1 MAKQQNK
8 PVTPPK
14 IPKAPVVPI
23 ETAAPKVNTDQ
34 SKINKEILRDYAKQ
48 KLAQTDLNDIA
59 KDLSNTWKDLSKAIT
74 GVSKNQDVLGDK
86 SEEYSTLIKEIYR
99 NIEDIGTEN
108 FKQINV
114 QDQLNKLQQEQKDL
128 VDDISKESNLIR
140 DNNDKINQLVAK
152 KNKLQEIAN
161 KAEANGNDLTAARAL
176 YAQDAVDKE
185 IELAKEATAEA
196 KLSHQIKNEALATAQ
211 DQIQAAID
219 LLTPLAAANEMM
231 RLADKTAQEFG
242 ISIEEISGELMAP
255 FNDAMG
261 FLKKV
266 PGGGIM
272 GKFFGVDKK
281 LAVVQKAITDS
292 FISGLAT
299 TGSVGS
305 ASFMALKAGARAF
318 MTSLGPILIPLL
330 AIAATAALI
339 KSALDQDQEV
349 TDMAKNLGM
358 SKDEARGIHEEL
370 LGIAETTKVV
380 GANSKALHE
389 AFADLTAITG
399 QNVVANKEM
408 LETQVL
414 LTKQYGMTG
423 AEAAAFQQS
432 SIGQGKTAEQV
443 LGTVQNMTE
452 SYNKMTGD
460 SLNFKEITKDVAKA
474 TKSQL
479 ASYKGNTAELTKA
492 VIQAKKLG
500 VTLETASSISS
511 NLLDFESSIENE
523 MAANVLTGKS
533 MNMNAARQL
542 ALQGDIVG
550 AAAAAL
556 EQAGSYDEF
565 LHMEMYQKEAIAKA
579 AGMTVDQ
586 MMEAGELQKMSVAL
600 GGKQI
605 KNMSELTEADRQA
618 LVAAGAISDTKAK
631 ELAIEEQKVSMNDKL
646 AAMGD
651 KLMAIFMKIAEPIM
665 EILDPLISLIDFIF
679 PAIKVA
685 LNIAFFP
692 LKIVFKTIGLIIDA
706 WDYIFGVLGRIGAAI
721 NEYLG
726 DPIGKIVNFVTGI
739 GKGISNFFGGIFN
752 KIKNGIK
759 NLLPG
764 WALKILGM
772 GPDDKANEASPDAAS
787 AATVGT
793 DDKANEAA
801 SDAPISTQDDA
812 VIDPAGGLV
821 VQGKKGTYQLNKNDS
836 IVAGTDLQP
845 KSSDKTSDTQP
856 SESDGGSILGNLAS
870 TLMSPLGAIIDAVSG
885 KPSDPAANSNS
896 EVVALLKELIKK
908 IDQPVQFNISGKVI
922 DEIDKVISV
931 NRSYSRKDN
940 SYSN

>member
-8 PVTPPK
+8 PATPPK
-14 IPKAPVVPI
+14 VPKAPVVPVAP
-23 ETAAPKVNTDQ
+23 EAPKVNTDQ
-34 SKINKEILRDYAKQ
+34 SKLNKEILRDYAKQ

-59 KDLSNTWKDLSKAIT
+59 KDLSNTWKDLSNAISL
-74 GVSKNQDVLGDK
+74 VSKNQDVLGDK
-86 SEEYSTLIKEIYR
+86 SQEYSDLIKDIYS

-128 VDDISKESNLIR
+128 VNDITKESNLIR
-140 DNNDKINQLVAK
+140 DNNNKINELVAK

-161 KAEANGNDLTAARAL
+161 KAEASGNDLTAAKAL
-176 YAQDAVDKE
+176 YMQDVVDKE
-185 IELAKEATAEA
+185 IELAKEITAEA
-196 KLSHQIKNEALATAQ
+196 KLSHQIKSESLDTANNQ
-211 DQIQAAID
+211 LQAAID

-231 RLADKTAQEFG
+231 KIADETAQEFG

-255 FNDAMG
+255 FENAMG
-261 FLKKV
+261 FLKNV

-305 ASFMALKAGARAF
+305 ASFMALKAGAQAF

-370 LGIAETTKVV
+370 LGIAADTKVI

-399 QNVVANKEM
+399 QNTVANKEM

-423 AEAAAFQQS
+423 KEAAAFQQS

-443 LGTVQNMTE
+443 LGTVKNMTE

-500 VTLETASSISS
+500 VTLETASSISA
-511 NLLDFESSIENE
+511 NLLDFESSIEAE

-618 LVAAGAISDTKAK
+618 LVAAGAISETKAK
-631 ELAIEEQKVSMNDKL
+631 ELALEEQKVSLNDKL
-646 AAMGD
+646 SAMGD
-651 KLMAIFMKIAEPIM
+651 KLMALFAKLAEPVM
-665 EILDPLISLIDFIF
+665 AILDPIINLIDFLMPVLTASFNLIMQ
-679 PAIKVA
+679 PIKA
-685 LNIAFFP
+685 
-692 LKIVFKTIGLIIDA
+692 VFD
-706 WDYIFGVLGRIGAAI
+706 IFGGINKMIHGDFMGGLHDIGAAI
-721 NEYLG
+721 LSFFIKPFQFVYDLIVG
-726 DPIGKIVNFVTGI
+726 FFPSIGKMIDDAF
-739 GKGISNFFGGIFN
+739 SF
-752 KIKNGIK
+752 IKDAVK
-759 NLLPG
+759 DLLPE
-764 WALKILGM
+764 WAISLIF
-772 GPDDKANEASPDAAS
+772 
-787 AATVGT
+787 GT
-793 DDKANEAA
+793 DDKTKKAEAETETAAA
-801 SDAPISTQDDA
+801 STGPVDTNMVQTPNDA

-821 VQGKKGTYQLNKNDS
+821 VQGKKGTYQLDKKDS

-845 KSSDKTSDTQP
+845 KSSDTTSDTQSP
-856 SESDGGSILGNLAS
+856 ESEGTGILGNLAS

-885 KPSDPAANSNS
+885 KPSEPASSSNS